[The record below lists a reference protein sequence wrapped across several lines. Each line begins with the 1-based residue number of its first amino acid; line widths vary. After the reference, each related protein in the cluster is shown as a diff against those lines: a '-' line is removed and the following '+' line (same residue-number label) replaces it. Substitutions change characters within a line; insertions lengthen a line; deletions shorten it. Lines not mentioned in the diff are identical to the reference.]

1 MTEQE
6 KLKMSINAEV
16 ETGLMAEKSATE
28 LADMIDAGIF
38 DDDINDEGWQVMDAI
53 DQIDMVMGLA
63 KISGWSEF

>member
-6 KLKMSINAEV
+6 KLKISIKAEV
-16 ETGLMAEKSATE
+16 ETGLLSQKSATE
-28 LADMIDAGIF
+28 LADMIDAGKF

>member
-28 LADMIDAGIF
+28 LADMIDAGKF
-38 DDDINDEGWQVMDAI
+38 DEDINDEGWQVMDAI

>member
-1 MTEQE
+1 MTEQD
-6 KLKMSINAEV
+6 KLKMSIKAEV
-16 ETGLMAEKSATE
+16 ETGLLSQKSATE
-28 LADMIDAGIF
+28 LADMIDAGKF

>member
-28 LADMIDAGIF
+28 LADMIDAGKF
-38 DDDINDEGWQVMDAI
+38 DEDINDEGWQVMDSI
-53 DQIDMVMGLA
+53 DQIDMVVGLA